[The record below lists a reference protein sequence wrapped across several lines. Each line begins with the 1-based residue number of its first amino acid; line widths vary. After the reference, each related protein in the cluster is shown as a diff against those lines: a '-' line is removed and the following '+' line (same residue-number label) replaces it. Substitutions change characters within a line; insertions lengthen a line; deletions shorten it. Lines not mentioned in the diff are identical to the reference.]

1 MTDLAAIHADLAA
14 GGRIVYLAAWAS
26 AAGISYSKL
35 AEHRRHD
42 PALRALPVAP
52 RGRPRK

>member
-1 MTDLAAIHADLAA
+1 MSNLAAIHAGLAA